1 MSSARDAKKERE
13 IETSMDIK
21 QLKAIRSSR
30 KGQLTKLEKDVQHYF
45 RTPLKDMKK
54 HTLDGFLT
62 TFEKQVNF
70 YDLAHERILD
80 LVQATVPAEYEY
92 EEKMGE
98 DQETRRQL
106 EANHQA
112 LNLLQPDESLCT
124 ITCWPSHQVDTLTLS
139 FPTLR
144 RNMGSRSQGDPAM
157 INNSYMG
164 LAYDIERNGLEDKAY
179 PAVRRH
185 VDIGEYRW
193 IAIYVVHE
201 NIHFALNK

>member
-1 MSSARDAKKERE
+1 MSSARDAEKERE
-13 IETSMDIK
+13 IETSTDIK

-112 LNLLQPDESLCT
+112 LNLLQPDESLV
-124 ITCWPSHQVDTLTLS
+124 QFLAD
-139 FPTLR
+139 LR
-144 RNMGSRSQGDPAM
+144 IKWTHSPSRSP
-157 INNSYMG
+157 
-164 LAYDIERNGLEDKAY
+164 
-179 PAVRRH
+179 
-185 VDIGEYRW
+185 
-193 IAIYVVHE
+193 
-201 NIHFALNK
+201 HFGGIWEAGVKVTQP